1 MNYIKSI
8 ITLSAIALTLSVSAQ
23 SNTQSVDETTIKK
36 YQIERNGADSFYT
49 LRIESMR
56 NEVVS
61 LEKSERYELNQ
72 DRVNNIDKV
81 TKRIS
86 IDADND
92 GQYDRMITMSYKS
105 EADESFSIVPS
116 NEGFLITVIGEEIE
130 YNLLKKD
137 YEIEKKYVDL
147 FDIML
152 SEAK

>member
-72 DRVNNIDKV
+72 DRVDNMDKV

-116 NEGFLITVIGEEIE
+116 NKGFLITVIGEEIE
-130 YNLLKKD
+130 YNLLKQD